1 MWKEK
6 YTLNY
11 LLPLKLNE
19 ALRLFTDL
27 LSPVSFVYFYL
38 GIVYIVSGVLNF
50 INKTKKIHIIQK
62 TN

>member
-6 YTLNY
+6 YNLNY

-19 ALRLFTDL
+19 ALRLYTDL

-38 GIVYIVSGVLNF
+38 GIAYIVSGVLNF
-50 INKTKKIHIIQK
+50 INKTKKDTYNTK
-62 TN
+62 D